1 MKKIFT
7 LIAAVAMVASVHAQG
22 TYAVGEDEVPTANSE
37 VKSVPNITMTWG
49 DDKWKDNKAVSG
61 KFDDFSYKVSGN
73 SNCEF
78 DATNDKV
85 PTKGAYVMFVAEK
98 DGTVA
103 FAYKLN
109 KNKTQYFVDENNA
122 EAIDAISESSGSSV
136 YLLTEFPVKA
146 GVKYYTYTK
155 GSKMD
160 VFGFKYTLGTP
171 TGITS
176 LNAASAKASATYN
189 LAGQQVSD
197 SYKGV
202 VIKNGKKY
210 VK

>member
-1 MKKIFT
+1 
-7 LIAAVAMVASVHAQG
+7 
-22 TYAVGEDEVPTANSE
+22 
-37 VKSVPNITMTWG
+37 
-49 DDKWKDNKAVSG
+49 
-61 KFDDFSYKVSGN
+61 
-73 SNCEF
+73 
-78 DATNDKV
+78 
-85 PTKGAYVMFVAEK
+85 
-98 DGTVA
+98 
-103 FAYKLN
+103 
-109 KNKTQYFVDENNA
+109 
-122 EAIDAISESSGSSV
+122 
-136 YLLTEFPVKA
+136 
-146 GVKYYTYTK
+146 
-155 GSKMD
+155 MD